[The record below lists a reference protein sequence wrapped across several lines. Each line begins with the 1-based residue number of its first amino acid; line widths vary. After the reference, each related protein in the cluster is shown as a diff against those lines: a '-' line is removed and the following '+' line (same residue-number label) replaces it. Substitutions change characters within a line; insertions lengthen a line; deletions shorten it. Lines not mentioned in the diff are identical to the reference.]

1 MREWV
6 FSQLLTNSLSSSRP
20 LSGSDSFFGEAAN
33 EGPHEQAR
41 ADSPEVSQASVDQSA
56 SSNGTLE
63 SQHYPSQQQGLV
75 ENCSQSHSSSD
86 RGKSNPMSKIN
97 DLQIKFLRI
106 LQRLG
111 HQQDNLLAAKVLYRV
126 QLATLIQS
134 GEADPKVL
142 KHMHDKAR
150 AQAAQEEAAG
160 VPELDFSFKVLVLG
174 RTGVGKSA
182 TINSI
187 FDQTKVVT
195 NAFQPATDSIREVT
209 GTVGGMKITFVD
221 TPGLCPSSTANMR
234 RNRKIL
240 LSVKKFIRKSP
251 PDIVLFFERLDLIN
265 VNYSDFPLLKLLSE
279 VFGNAIWFNTI
290 LVMTH
295 ASCSLPEGPNGYP
308 VVYESYVGQCAN
320 LIQSYI
326 HLAVSDSKIENPV
339 LLVENHSQ
347 CRKNLLGEKVLP
359 NGQVWKSHF
368 LLLCVCMKVLSDA
381 NKFLEFRDSIALGP
395 PNAKRQPS
403 LPHLLSSL
411 LRHRPSPSTGGADYE
426 MDDSILSDTEEE
438 DEYDQL
444 PPIKILSRS
453 QFEKLTKSQK
463 KDYLDELD
471 YRETLY
477 MKKQSREE
485 LRRQRELRE
494 DKLLRKE
501 NSDYNDSSDN
511 QETSSEPFLLPDMAV
526 PPSFDSDCPLHRYRG
541 LVTGEQLIVRPVLDP
556 HGWDHDV
563 GFDGINLETSIETKS
578 NVHALVTGQMSKEKN
593 DFSIHSECSAVYN
606 STSGPSY
613 TLGLDVQSAGKDL
626 MYSVHSNTRLNNL
639 KHNIAECGL
648 SLTRFGDKCYTGAK
662 IEDTMHIGRR
672 VKLVVNAGRL
682 GAAEQVAYGGSFEA
696 TVRGRDYPVR
706 TDSISLSMTVLSFD
720 KETVL
725 SGGLQS
731 EFRLSRDTKVM
742 INGNLNSRKMGQLSL
757 KTSSSEHMEIALIAL
772 VSIIRGLFRRKITEN
787 IGTGSLESG

>member
-1 MREWV
+1 MGRSEDRDHAPYSCPGCPAPIIKEKLLALISGLESWARPGPIPLGPAFESNANPSKTRFFSVVFPHFLSILHLPEIEFAAGTASCEGPRWYPFGLLGGIFSYHSARMKSVRDWV

-20 LSGSDSFFGEAAN
+20 LSGSNSFFLEAPN
-33 EGPHEQAR
+33 EGLHEQAP
-41 ADSPEVSQASVDQSA
+41 ADSREVSQASIDQSA
-56 SSNGTLE
+56 SINGTLE

-75 ENCSQSHSSSD
+75 ENCSRSHSSSD
-86 RGKSNPMSKIN
+86 RGKSDPMSKIN

-111 HQQDNLLAAKVLYRV
+111 HPQDNLLAAKVLYRV

-142 KHMHDKAR
+142 KHRHDKAR

-187 FDQTKVVT
+187 FDQTMAVT

-209 GTVGGMKITFVD
+209 GTVSGMKITFVD
-221 TPGLCPSSTANMR
+221 TPGLFPSSAVNMKT
-234 RNRKIL
+234 NRKIL
-240 LSVKKFIRKSP
+240 LSVKK
-251 PDIVLFFERLDLIN
+251 
-265 VNYSDFPLLKLLSE
+265 
-279 VFGNAIWFNTI
+279 
-290 LVMTH
+290 
-295 ASCSLPEGPNGYP
+295 
-308 VVYESYVGQCAN
+308 
-320 LIQSYI
+320 
-326 HLAVSDSKIENPV
+326 
-339 LLVENHSQ
+339 
-347 CRKNLLGEKVLP
+347 
-359 NGQVWKSHF
+359 
-368 LLLCVCMKVLSDA
+368 
-381 NKFLEFRDSIALGP
+381 DSITLGP

-411 LRHRPSPSTGGADYE
+411 LQHRPPPSTGGADYE
-426 MDDSILSDTEEE
+426 IGDSILSNTEEE

-444 PPIKILSRS
+444 PPIKILSRA

-477 MKKQSREE
+477 MKKQLREE
-485 LRRQRELRE
+485 LRRQREVRE
-494 DKLLRKE
+494 DKHLEKE
-501 NSDYNDSSDN
+501 SSDYNDCSDN
-511 QETSSEPFLLPDMAV
+511 QETPSEPFLLPDMAV

-541 LVTGEQLIVRPVLDP
+541 LVTGEQLLVRPVLDT

-578 NVHALVTGQMSKEKN
+578 NVFALVTGQMSKEKN
-593 DFSIHSECSAVYN
+593 DFSIHSECSAVYKAA
-606 STSGPSY
+606 SGPSY
-613 TLGLDVQSAGKDL
+613 SVGLDVQSAGKDL
-626 MYSVHSNTRLNNL
+626 IYTVHSNTKLSKL
-639 KHNIAECGL
+639 KHNITECGV
-648 SLTRFGDKCYTGAK
+648 SLTRIGDKCYAGAK

-682 GAAEQVAYGGSFEA
+682 GGAEQVAYGGSFEA

-706 TDSISLSMTVLSFD
+706 TNSVSLSMTVLSFD
-720 KETVL
+720 KEMVL

-731 EFRLSRDTKVM
+731 EFRLNRDTKVL
-742 INGNLNSRKMGQLSL
+742 ISGNLNSRKMGQLSL

-772 VSIIRGLFRRKITEN
+772 VSIIRGLFRRKIPEN
-787 IGTGSLESG
+787 AGVGTLESG